1 MTTTI
6 LEKNLQRLIND
17 YDEET
22 KKAGKL
28 LKKFSKTSKSK
39 NEVTEEQLSLALEKI
54 CTTAKP
60 TSQIVLALIKAVKS
74 NR

>member
-22 KKAGKL
+22 KKAGIDI
-28 LKKFSKTSKSK
+28 FFGGWS
-39 NEVTEEQLSLALEKI
+39 
-54 CTTAKP
+54 
-60 TSQIVLALIKAVKS
+60 
-74 NR
+74 